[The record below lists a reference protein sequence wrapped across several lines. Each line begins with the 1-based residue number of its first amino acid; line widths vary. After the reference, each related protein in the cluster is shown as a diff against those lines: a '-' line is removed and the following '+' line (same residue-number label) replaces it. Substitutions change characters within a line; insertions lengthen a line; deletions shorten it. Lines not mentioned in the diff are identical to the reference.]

1 MNFQPKIKH
10 FVIGGLVALGAITAL
25 SSFENVSAGE
35 YVRVQKPSGS
45 YTWYTE
51 PGIKFKI
58 PFFSTTTT
66 YQELTTVTF
75 SSSEETRDSAS
86 ISEVPALI
94 KFADGYTGNGE
105 FTFRFRL
112 SALEEDLEKMHK
124 AVKRQSALQGNTLL
138 PAADELLN
146 QTANQFTGSG
156 YAQGGKGEFKARL
169 QDQAKKGMLTV
180 KRIRQEVDAVVADQ
194 GKDDD
199 RAQNNTAKVYE
210 YVMEVQR
217 DANGMPLRTP
227 LDISQYGITIAQ
239 VTMGDFHESPE
250 LEQFLSD
257 RRTKERESKNRIDEQ
272 RVERENAI
280 TAGLRGE
287 TKRIQAK
294 NKALMIK
301 DAAVIAEQQ
310 KVAVEREKANL
321 SIVQKEKELAIA
333 ESNEG
338 IQKANAAAA
347 KYEAQAALE
356 MGLAKAKI
364 TRANYQAIDKEVLRL
379 EVQKAT
385 MLANARAYEKQ
396 GIQMPLIVGGGNG
409 QSNPIQD
416 MSSLKLLEQLGA
428 PVNPTK

>member
-1 MNFQPKIKH
+1 MNFQPKVKH
-10 FVIGGLVALGAITAL
+10 AVIGGLMALGLITGIA
-25 SSFENVSAGE
+25 STENIKSGE
-35 YVRVQKPSGS
+35 YVRIQSPSGD
-45 YTWYTE
+45 YNWYTE

-75 SSSEETRDSAS
+75 SRSEDTRDSAS
-86 ISEVPALI
+86 IAEMPALV
-94 KFADGYTGNGE
+94 KFADGYTGEGE

-112 SALEEDLEKMHK
+112 SALEDQLEMMHK
-124 AVKRQSALQGNTLL
+124 AVKRQTALQGNTLL
-138 PAADELLN
+138 PAANELLN

-169 QDQAKKGMLTV
+169 LDQAKNGMLTV
-180 KRIRQEVDAVVADQ
+180 KRTRQEVEAVVADQ

-217 DANGMPLRTP
+217 DANGVPLRSP

-239 VTMGDFHESPE
+239 VTMGDFYESKE
-250 LEQFLSD
+250 LGDFLSD

-287 TKRIQAK
+287 TQRIQAK
-294 NKALMIK
+294 NKALMVK

-310 KVAVEREKANL
+310 KVAVEREKSNL

-333 ESNEG
+333 EANEG
-338 IQKANAAAA
+338 IQKANATAA

-364 TRANYQAIDKEVLRL
+364 TKANYLAIDKEVLRL

-396 GIQMPLIVGGGNG
+396 GIQMPLIVGGSNG
-409 QSNPIQD
+409 TSNPIQD
-416 MSSLKLLEQLGA
+416 MSSLKLLEQLGT
-428 PVNPTK
+428 PINK